1 MHYLDLVFCKY
12 RSQQSCAAPRGR
24 AARGGAMD
32 AVGEALFVNGGEV
45 VRLVVQIIDVAV
57 SEATVR
63 QVNLAVE
70 HDGVVDIGFLRP
82 L

>member
-1 MHYLDLVFCKY
+1 
-12 RSQQSCAAPRGR
+12 
-24 AARGGAMD
+24 MD

-45 VRLVVQIIDVAV
+45 VRLVVQIIDAV

-70 HDGVVDIGFLRP
+70 HDSVVDIGFLRP

>member
-1 MHYLDLVFCKY
+1 
-12 RSQQSCAAPRGR
+12 
-24 AARGGAMD
+24 MD

-45 VRLVVQIIDVAV
+45 VRLVVQIIDAVIDAV

-63 QVNLAVE
+63 QVNLPVE
-70 HDGVVDIGFLRP
+70 HDSVVDIGFLRP